1 MIIVLKPSLSKKQE
15 AAVLREIRKR
25 GYRPH
30 VMRGV
35 ARVVIGAI
43 GDELTHASLE
53 SLVTEFPNEV
63 ESVTPVQK
71 RYKLVSR
78 EAHPTNSTVTIASR
92 KSTDNTIVIGG
103 KKLVV
108 MAGPCSVESE
118 QQLLTTAEAV
128 KAAGATVLRGGAFKP
143 RTSPYEFQG
152 LGEKGL
158 KLLAKARRE
167 TGLAVITELLSENH
181 ADLVAEYTDIIQIG
195 ARNAQNFQL
204 LIAAARTGKPVLL
217 KRGLSMKIEE
227 WLLAGEYVLA
237 NENPNLMFC
246 ERGIRTFETYTR
258 NTLDLSTI
266 PIIKKESHCP
276 IVIDPSQGAG
286 RADLVAAMC
295 KGAVAM
301 GADALLI
308 EVHPNPAEAWSDG
321 AQQVSLD
328 LFAKLMRELRPFIE
342 ATGRE

>member
-1 MIIVLKPSLSKKQE
+1 MIIVLKPKITRTQE
-15 AAVLREIRKR
+15 RAVLQEIRKL
-25 GYRPH
+25 GYTPH

-43 GDELTHASLE
+43 GDERTHKSLE
-53 SLVTEFPNEV
+53 MLATWPQV
-63 ESVTPVQK
+63 ESVMPVQK

-78 EAHPTNSTVTIASR
+78 EAHPQNSTVTVR
-92 KSTDNTIVIGG
+92 RETLLGG
-103 KKLVV
+103 KKFQV
-108 MAGPCSVESE
+108 MAGPCSVENE
-118 QQLLTTAEAV
+118 KQLLSTAAAV
-128 KAAGATVLRGGAFKP
+128 KKAGATILRGGAFKP

-167 TGLAVITELLSENH
+167 TGLPVITELLSENH
-181 ADLVAEYTDIIQIG
+181 AELVAEYADILQIG
-195 ARNAQNFQL
+195 TRNAQNFQL
-204 LIAAARTGKPVLL
+204 LIAAAKTGKPVLL

-227 WLLAGEYVLA
+227 WLLAGEYILA
-237 NENPNLMFC
+237 HENPNLIFC

-258 NTLDLSTI
+258 NTLDLSAI
-266 PIIKKESHCP
+266 PIIKRESHAP

-301 GADALLI
+301 GADGLLI

-321 AQQVSLD
+321 AQQLTLD
-328 LFAKLMRELRPFIE
+328 GFARLMEELRPFI
-342 ATGRE
+342 AAAGRE

>member
-1 MIIVLKPSLSKKQE
+1 MIVVLKPNISRKDE
-15 AAVLREIRKR
+15 MAVLKEIRKL
-25 GYRPH
+25 GYKPH

-35 ARVVIGAI
+35 ERTVVGAI
-43 GDELTHASLE
+43 GDERTHQTLETLTSW
-53 SLVTEFPNEV
+53 PQV
-63 ESVTPVQK
+63 ESVMPVQK

-78 EAHPTNSTVTIASR
+78 EAHKATSTIKVRNNIL
-92 KSTDNTIVIGG
+92 GG
-103 KKLVV
+103 KKCHI

-118 QQLLTTAEAV
+118 KQLLSTAAAV
-128 KAAGATVLRGGAFKP
+128 KEAGATFLRGGAFKP

-167 TGLAVITELLSENH
+167 TGLAIITELLSEAH
-181 ADLVAEYTDIIQIG
+181 ADMVAEYADILQIG

-217 KRGLSMKIEE
+217 KRGLSMKVEE
-227 WLLAGEYVLA
+227 WLLAGEYVLS
-237 NENPNLMFC
+237 NNNPNLMFC

-286 RADLVAAMC
+286 RADLVIAMC

-321 AQQVSLD
+321 AQQLSLD
-328 LFAKLMRELRPFIE
+328 GFKRLMEELQPFI
-342 ATGRE
+342 AAANRE

>member
-1 MIIVLKPSLSKKQE
+1 MIIVLKPDISKKDE
-15 AAVLREIRKR
+15 AAVLREIKKL
-25 GYRPH
+25 GYKPH

-35 ARVVIGAI
+35 ERVVIGAI
-43 GDELTHASLE
+43 GDERKHQTLETLASW
-53 SLVTEFPNEV
+53 PQV
-63 ESVTPVQK
+63 EKVMPVQK
-71 RYKLVSR
+71 RHKLVSR
-78 EAHPTNSTVTIASR
+78 EAHKGNSTITLPNG
-92 KSTDNTIVIGG
+92 TVIGG
-103 KKLVV
+103 KKFVV

-118 QQLLTTAEAV
+118 TQLLTTAHAV
-128 KAAGATVLRGGAFKP
+128 AKAGATVLRGGAFKP

-158 KLLAKARRE
+158 KMLAKARKQ
-167 TGLAVITELLSENH
+167 TGLAVITELLSEQH
-181 ADLVAEYTDIIQIG
+181 AEMVAEYADILQIG

-204 LIAAARTGKPVLL
+204 LIAAAKTGKPVLL
-217 KRGLSMKIEE
+217 KRGLSMKIDE

-237 NENPNLMFC
+237 NDNAGLMFC

-286 RADLVAAMC
+286 KADLVAAMS
-295 KGAVAM
+295 KGSAAM

-321 AQQVSLD
+321 AQQLTIEG
-328 LFAKLMRELRPFIE
+328 FAKLMEELKPFI
-342 ATGRE
+342 AAAGRE